1 MLQFIAS
8 KSNQYSFEEQVK
20 MVLDAGC
27 KWIEL
32 NIDGATNEEAKSI
45 IENIIPLCKESDTIL
60 IIDNYVELV
69 KDLEVTGV
77 RICKKG
83 INVTNVRDILE
94 GGPIIGINVATA
106 SDIYALK
113 GIDVDYV
120 ALGAYETIGIDS
132 YKKIVNEVHNAGIE
146 LPIVA
151 YGDITIE
158 DIDNIM
164 ATGVNGIAMSSA
176 IVNAENPLEYT
187 KAVLDKLYNK

>member
-20 MVLDAGC
+20 IVLDAGC

-32 NIDGATNEEAKSI
+32 HIDGATNEEAKSI